1 VQKAQEELND
11 HLQNMADQLVDKPW
25 DPQAMVTLR
34 QRLDD
39 QVSSYVMQSQ
49 RDTHEEVFGTA
60 AAPVDDRPKIE
71 LF

>member
-1 VQKAQEELND
+1 
-11 HLQNMADQLVDKPW
+11 MADQLNGNTW
-25 DPQAMVTLR
+25 DTESMVTLR

-39 QVSSYVMQSQ
+39 QVSKYVMQSQ
-49 RDTHEEVFGTA
+49 RDTHKEVVGTA